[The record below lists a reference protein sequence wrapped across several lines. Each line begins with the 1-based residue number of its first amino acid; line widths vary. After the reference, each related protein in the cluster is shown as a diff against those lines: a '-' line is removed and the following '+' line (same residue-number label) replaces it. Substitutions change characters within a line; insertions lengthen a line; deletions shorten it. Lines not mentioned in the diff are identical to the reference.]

1 MSKQSNFNPDENLV
15 VFGNLL
21 VHGTV
26 TGKGNVVFNAD
37 TQTVN
42 DADGYVINSDSDV
55 AEAYLQI
62 NSNAGSNV
70 QLLYSGN
77 ATANT
82 LIVSQDTEISQDL
95 NVAQSLNVV
104 GNTTIGTTVIT
115 PNAYGSE
122 TGRIFGT
129 RFTGIA
135 NTADKW
141 QTGRTLTTTLT
152 GDVAGSGS
160 ILIDGSGDV
169 TLTVATTTV
178 QANAVALGTDTTGAY
193 VQSAQG
199 VGNSNIIVASQGTDD
214 GSDITIDLVD
224 TTVTAGPYGS
234 ATTVPTYT
242 VDAKGRLTA
251 AANAVIDIPSSQIN
265 DFNTA
270 ITAFVSGGTGITE
283 ANGVIT
289 LDDTAVTAASYG
301 SATAI
306 PTFTVDAQGRLTAA
320 ADVNISV
327 PSSQVNDFNTAISAY
342 IQNGT
347 YVTEANGV
355 IDVTADVVTTDRN
368 DTLTADYVY
377 TGTTDFTGATFSA
390 GAAATGITASA
401 NDNSTK
407 LATTAYVQTELDDL
421 IGGAPAQ
428 LDTLREITDS
438 LNNSTSV
445 SNTLVASIAAA
456 EANIV
461 TANNNL
467 KTYTDT
473 EKVDKDYEIQAS
485 YSFILGTKLANGLIV
500 DGNNADLSNPN
511 SANNAISFKNADDQQ
526 NIFINTKKYDHS
538 YAVLHQGEQTIS
550 GNITSISGDGT
561 TMTVTTTGAHRVRVA
576 ERYTIQNTNN
586 AGAHGTFDVAATPNA
601 TSFTVAHTFNGNATG
616 GDYFDSNPTA
626 DSQTRAG
633 NLTVTGDL
641 LIQRGIDGNASV
653 DDQNN
658 GAGTFTSVSNMRH
671 VKSANATFAAGQ
683 TYSSNV
689 RTIFYKTDLGS
700 LSGSNTTVS
709 ATMISGSN
717 ILVLTGNADSTDTY
731 LGSETVGT
739 LNAVASYNA
748 VEVGVPRAHYQNFGK
763 STTFIGDFG
772 NVATYTSVFDLG
784 TSAQYTTGQRP
795 LERLTVDGALSLG
808 ARHTPANLL
817 VNGTIFYDSST
828 NKLKG
833 IQGNAVVDLID
844 ATVTT
849 LNLGDGTGDHALATL
864 SGNTYYLRQL
874 TAGTGIDSSVSAA
887 NVITITANSDNI
899 RDIARGNLSA
909 TAGSVGYTNGTGQ
922 FSIPGTSDHITEG
935 STNLFY
941 TDARADARITNA
953 IKDED
958 NMASDSATHVP
969 SQQSV
974 KAYVDTQLTAED
986 LDFQGDSGGALSI
999 DLDSETLT
1007 IAGGNAISTSGAS
1020 NTLTVALD
1028 NTAVTPATYGA
1039 AGSVGTFTVDQQGR
1053 LTGAATT
1060 AINITASQV
1069 SDFSEAVDDRVN
1081 VLVSGGANITVTYD
1095 DAAGTFV
1102 IDNDLV
1108 GDVTGIVAGDGL
1120 SGGGSSG
1127 DITVNVDSTVIRTT
1141 GAQSIGGAK
1150 TFTSDMVISSTDA
1163 TDAAGP
1169 QLQLYR
1175 NSASPADADY
1185 LGQIAFQGENDA
1197 GQSTLFGK
1205 ITGKI
1210 LDASDGSEDGGF
1222 EFAAQKAG
1230 TQTILARLRSNK
1242 LELINST
1249 GLEVAGLT
1257 YPTADG
1263 SANQVLTTDGSGTL
1277 SFVDVNTIGGTVTG
1291 VTAGDGMT
1299 GGGVSGT
1306 VALNVVGGD
1315 GIDVNADNIVAN
1327 ASFITTTVE
1336 NYLDGGNGIVFGSGT
1351 IDVDTTVLRTTG
1363 AQSAAGV
1370 KTFTNGVT
1378 IPSGGTLTVTDATIT
1393 GANTDSISEGSTNLY
1408 YTDARV
1414 QAVSINNL
1422 SEDTTPQLGGNL
1434 DINGHNILYAD
1445 NEKAIFG
1452 DGPDLEIYHDGVD
1465 SFITDVGTGSIKIR
1479 SGTTYITNA
1488 AGTKTSI
1495 ATNSG
1500 AGQTLYF
1507 NNSPV
1512 FETVSGGAKVTG
1524 TLEVTGNFVTADTDN
1539 LSEGSTNLYYTDARA
1554 DARIT
1559 KAAIDALNVD
1569 ADTLDSLDS
1578 TAFLRADAND
1588 SHTGDITP
1596 ASDNAVDLGTGSLRY
1611 AEIHAVSF
1619 EGTATSAKYADL
1631 AERYLPD
1638 ADYGVGT
1645 VMVFGGNKE
1654 VTQSTKQNCPSIAG
1668 VVSTD
1673 PAFLMNKDLEG
1684 GITLALRG
1692 RVPVKVT
1699 GAVRKGDVLIC
1710 SNTPGHAE
1718 AAPFKGYHVT
1728 GPSMIGVAI
1737 GEHLSTGTGVVEAQI
1752 K

>member
-152 GDVAGSGS
+152 GDIAGSGS

-199 VGNSNIIVASQGTDD
+199 LGNSNIIVASQGTDD

-251 AANAVIDIPSSQIN
+251 AANALIDIPASQIN
-265 DFNTA
+265 NFNTA
-270 ITAFVSGGTGITE
+270 ITAFISGGTGITE
-283 ANGVIT
+283 ANGVID

-301 SATAI
+301 SATAV
-306 PTFTVDAQGRLTAA
+306 PSFTVDAQGRLTAA
-320 ADVNISV
+320 ADVTIAV
-327 PSSQVNDFNTAISAY
+327 PSSAVTDFNTAVSAY
-342 IQNGT
+342 VQNGT

-407 LATTAYVQTELDDL
+407 LATTEYVQTELTDL
-421 IGGAPAQ
+421 IGGAPSQ

-438 LNNSTSV
+438 LNNNTTV
-445 SNTLVASIAAA
+445 ANTLVASVAAA
-456 EANIV
+456 ESNIV
-461 TANNNL
+461 TANTFLQNNRVP
-467 KTYTDT
+467 KSFNFETDSSL
-473 EKVDKDYEIQAS
+473 VFGI
-485 YSFILGTKLANGLIV
+485 KLANGVIV
-500 DGNNADLSNPN
+500 EST
-511 SANNAISFKNADDQQ
+511 
-526 NIFINTKKYDHS
+526 NT
-538 YAVLHQGEQTIS
+538 
-550 GNITSISGDGT
+550 TSLG
-561 TMTVTTTGAHRVRVA
+561 
-576 ERYTIQNTNN
+576 NTNVSTDAN
-586 AGAHGTFDVAATPNA
+586 II
-601 TSFTVAHTFNGNATG
+601 
-616 GDYFDSNPTA
+616 
-626 DSQTRAG
+626 SQQHDALGPIYLQTQKFGSAFAVISQG
-633 NLTVTGDL
+633 NLT
-641 LIQRGIDGNASV
+641 
-653 DDQNN
+653 
-658 GAGTFTSVSNMRH
+658 
-671 VKSANATFAAGQ
+671 
-683 TYSSNV
+683 
-689 RTIFYKTDLGS
+689 
-700 LSGSNTTVS
+700 LSGDATSGVADNQFRHGNIVFTGETSFKPGRTVS
-709 ATMISGSN
+709 ATSPASENGQGIVRMFGSMQHIKDANATAQTFASNVTTVFYKTELGSLTAANTSVSGTLITGSN
-717 ILVLTGNADSTDTY
+717 LLVLTGNADTVDTY

-748 VEVGVPRAHYQNFGK
+748 VEVGVPRAHFQNLGK

-772 NVATYTSVFDLG
+772 NVATYTSVYDLG
-784 TSAQYTTGQRP
+784 TSAQYTTGSRP

-849 LNLGDGTGDHALATL
+849 LDLGDGSGDHSLASL

-874 TAGTGIDSSVSAA
+874 TTSTGIDSSVNAA
-887 NVITITANSDNI
+887 NVITISANSDNI

-909 TAGSVGYTNGTGQ
+909 TAGSQGYTSGTGQ
-922 FSIPGTSDHITEG
+922 FSIPGTTDHITEG
-935 STNLFY
+935 TNLFY
-941 TDARADARITNA
+941 TNERVDDRVAALIVGGANITATYDDAAGTLTLDGDLTGDITGVTAGAGLTGGGTAGALTLDVVGGTGITANANDIAITN
-953 IKDED
+953 
-958 NMASDSATHVP
+958 TTV
-969 SQQSV
+969 
-974 KAYVDTQLTAED
+974 TA
-986 LDFQGDSGGALSI
+986 G
-999 DLDSETLT
+999 
-1007 IAGGNAISTSGAS
+1007 
-1020 NTLTVALD
+1020 
-1028 NTAVTPATYGA
+1028 TYGSNA
-1039 AGSVGTFTVDQQGR
+1039 STVSNFTVNAQGQ
-1053 LTGAATT
+1053 LTGAGNQ
-1060 AINITASQV
+1060 AIAITSDQV

-1102 IDNDLV
+1102 IDNDLT
-1108 GDVTGIVAGDGL
+1108 GDVTGVVAGDGL

-1127 DITVNVDSTVIRTT
+1127 DLTVDVDSTVVRTT

-1150 TFTSDMVISSTDA
+1150 TFTSDMVISSTD
-1163 TDAAGP
+1163 TSDAAGP

-1263 SANQVLTTDGSGTL
+1263 SANQVMTTDGSGTL

-1291 VTAGDGMT
+1291 VIAGTGMT
-1299 GGGVSGT
+1299 GGGVSGSVT
-1306 VALNVVGGD
+1306 LNVIGGD

-1327 ASFITTTVE
+1327 ASFITTTV
-1336 NYLDGGNGIVFGSGT
+1336 NDYLAGGNGIAYGSGT
-1351 IDVDTTVLRTTG
+1351 IDVDNTVVRTTNTT
-1363 AQSAAGV
+1363 QSITGV
-1370 KTFTNGVT
+1370 KTFTGGIT
-1378 IPSGGTLTVTDATIT
+1378 IPSGGTLTLTDATIT

-1414 QAVSINNL
+1414 QAISINNL

-1452 DGPDLEIYHDGVD
+1452 DGPDLEIYHDGTD
-1465 SFITDVGTGSIKIR
+1465 SYITDVGDGSIKIR

-1488 AGTKTSI
+1488 AGSKVSI
-1495 ATNSG
+1495 QTNSG
-1500 AGQTLYF
+1500 AGQLIYF
-1507 NNSPV
+1507 NNALRL
-1512 FETVSGGAKVTG
+1512 ETVDGGAKVTG
-1524 TLEVTGNFVTADTDN
+1524 NLEVTGNFVTATTDN
-1539 LSEGSTNLYYTDARA
+1539 LTEGSTNLYHTNARV

-1596 ASDNAVDLGTGSLRY
+1596 GSDNAVDLGTSSLRY

-1619 EGTATSAKYADL
+1619 KGTATSAQYADL
-1631 AERYLPD
+1631 AEKYVSD
-1638 ADYGVGT
+1638 KEYEVGT
-1645 VMVFGGNKE
+1645 VCVFGGSEE

-1673 PAFLMNKDLEG
+1673 PAFLMNEGLEG
-1684 GITLALRG
+1684 GIVLALRG

-1699 GAVRKGDVLIC
+1699 GPVRKGDVLIC

-1737 GEHLSTGTGVVEAQI
+1737 SEHLSSGTGVVEAQI

>member
-42 DADGYVINSDSDV
+42 DAEGYVINSDSDV

-82 LIVSQDTEISQDL
+82 LIVSKDTEISQDL

-199 VGNSNIIVASQGTDD
+199 LGNSNIIVASQGTDD

-251 AANAVIDIPSSQIN
+251 AANALIDIPASQIN
-265 DFNTA
+265 NFNTA
-270 ITAFVSGGTGITE
+270 ITAFISGGTGITE
-283 ANGVIT
+283 ANGVID

-301 SATAI
+301 SATAV
-306 PTFTVDAQGRLTAA
+306 PSFTVDAQGRLTAA
-320 ADVNISV
+320 ADVTIAV
-327 PSSQVNDFNTAISAY
+327 PSSAVTDFNTAVSAY
-342 IQNGT
+342 VQNGT

-407 LATTAYVQTELDDL
+407 LATTEYVQTELTDL
-421 IGGAPAQ
+421 IGGAPSQ

-438 LNNSTSV
+438 LNNNTTV
-445 SNTLVASIAAA
+445 ANTLVASVAAA
-456 EANIV
+456 ESNIV
-461 TANNNL
+461 TANTFLQNNRVP
-467 KTYTDT
+467 KSFNFETDSSL
-473 EKVDKDYEIQAS
+473 V
-485 YSFILGTKLANGLIV
+485 FGVKLANGVIV
-500 DGNNADLSNPN
+500 ESTNA
-511 SANNAISFKNADDQQ
+511 
-526 NIFINTKKYDHS
+526 
-538 YAVLHQGEQTIS
+538 
-550 GNITSISGDGT
+550 T
-561 TMTVTTTGAHRVRVA
+561 TLG
-576 ERYTIQNTNN
+576 NTNVSSDAN
-586 AGAHGTFDVAATPNA
+586 II
-601 TSFTVAHTFNGNATG
+601 
-616 GDYFDSNPTA
+616 
-626 DSQTRAG
+626 SQQHDALGPIYLQTQKFGSAFAVISQG
-633 NLTVTGDL
+633 NLT
-641 LIQRGIDGNASV
+641 
-653 DDQNN
+653 
-658 GAGTFTSVSNMRH
+658 
-671 VKSANATFAAGQ
+671 
-683 TYSSNV
+683 
-689 RTIFYKTDLGS
+689 
-700 LSGSNTTVS
+700 LSGDATSGVADNQFRHGNIVFTGETSFKPGRTVS
-709 ATMISGSN
+709 ATSPASENGQGIVRMFGSMQHIKDANATSQTFASNVTTVFYKTELGSLTAANTSVSGTLITGSN
-717 ILVLTGNADSTDTY
+717 LLVLTGNADTVDTY

-748 VEVGVPRAHYQNFGK
+748 VEVGVPRAHFQNLGK

-772 NVATYTSVFDLG
+772 NVATYTSVYDLG
-784 TSAQYTTGQRP
+784 TSAQYTTGSRP

-849 LNLGDGTGDHALATL
+849 LDLGDGSGDHSLASL

-874 TAGTGIDSSVSAA
+874 TTSTGIDSSVNAA
-887 NVITITANSDNI
+887 NVISISANSDNI

-909 TAGSVGYTNGTGQ
+909 TAGTQGYTSGTGQ
-922 FSIPGTSDHITEG
+922 FSIPGTTDHITEG
-935 STNLFY
+935 TNLFY
-941 TDARADARITNA
+941 TNERVDDRVAALIVGGANITATYDDAAGTLTLDGDLTGDITGVTAGAGLTGGGTAGALTLDVVGGTGITANANDIAITN
-953 IKDED
+953 
-958 NMASDSATHVP
+958 TTV
-969 SQQSV
+969 
-974 KAYVDTQLTAED
+974 TA
-986 LDFQGDSGGALSI
+986 G
-999 DLDSETLT
+999 
-1007 IAGGNAISTSGAS
+1007 
-1020 NTLTVALD
+1020 
-1028 NTAVTPATYGA
+1028 TYGSNA
-1039 AGSVGTFTVDQQGR
+1039 STVSNFTVNAQGQ
-1053 LTGAATT
+1053 LTGAGNQ
-1060 AINITASQV
+1060 AIAITSDQV

-1102 IDNDLV
+1102 IDNDLT
-1108 GDVTGIVAGDGL
+1108 GDVTGVVAGDGL

-1127 DITVNVDSTVIRTT
+1127 DLTVDVDSTVVRTT

-1150 TFTSDMVISSTDA
+1150 TFTSDMVISSTD
-1163 TDAAGP
+1163 TSDAAGP

-1242 LELINST
+1242 LDIIKLIN
-1249 GLEVAGLT
+1249 
-1257 YPTADG
+1257 
-1263 SANQVLTTDGSGTL
+1263 TL
-1277 SFVDVNTIGGTVTG
+1277 K
-1291 VTAGDGMT
+1291 
-1299 GGGVSGT
+1299 
-1306 VALNVVGGD
+1306 
-1315 GIDVNADNIVAN
+1315 
-1327 ASFITTTVE
+1327 FIHM
-1336 NYLDGGNGIVFGSGT
+1336 
-1351 IDVDTTVLRTTG
+1351 
-1363 AQSAAGV
+1363 
-1370 KTFTNGVT
+1370 
-1378 IPSGGTLTVTDATIT
+1378 IT
-1393 GANTDSISEGSTNLY
+1393 GS
-1408 YTDARV
+1408 
-1414 QAVSINNL
+1414 
-1422 SEDTTPQLGGNL
+1422 PC
-1434 DINGHNILYAD
+1434 
-1445 NEKAIFG
+1445 
-1452 DGPDLEIYHDGVD
+1452 
-1465 SFITDVGTGSIKIR
+1465 
-1479 SGTTYITNA
+1479 
-1488 AGTKTSI
+1488 KT
-1495 ATNSG
+1495 
-1500 AGQTLYF
+1500 
-1507 NNSPV
+1507 
-1512 FETVSGGAKVTG
+1512 
-1524 TLEVTGNFVTADTDN
+1524 
-1539 LSEGSTNLYYTDARA
+1539 
-1554 DARIT
+1554 
-1559 KAAIDALNVD
+1559 
-1569 ADTLDSLDS
+1569 
-1578 TAFLRADAND
+1578 
-1588 SHTGDITP
+1588 
-1596 ASDNAVDLGTGSLRY
+1596 
-1611 AEIHAVSF
+1611 
-1619 EGTATSAKYADL
+1619 
-1631 AERYLPD
+1631 
-1638 ADYGVGT
+1638 
-1645 VMVFGGNKE
+1645 
-1654 VTQSTKQNCPSIAG
+1654 
-1668 VVSTD
+1668 
-1673 PAFLMNKDLEG
+1673 
-1684 GITLALRG
+1684 
-1692 RVPVKVT
+1692 
-1699 GAVRKGDVLIC
+1699 
-1710 SNTPGHAE
+1710 
-1718 AAPFKGYHVT
+1718 
-1728 GPSMIGVAI
+1728 
-1737 GEHLSTGTGVVEAQI
+1737 
-1752 K
+1752 

>member
-82 LIVSQDTEISQDL
+82 LIVSKDTEISQDL

-141 QTGRTLTTTLT
+141 QTVRNITTTL
-152 GDVAGSGS
+152 
-160 ILIDGSGDV
+160 SGDV
-169 TLTVATTTV
+169 VGTGTTTIDGTGDITIAIGTTTV

-199 VGNSNIIVASQGTDD
+199 LGNSNIIVASQGTDD

-251 AANAVIDIPSSQIN
+251 AANALIDIPASQIN
-265 DFNTA
+265 NFNTA
-270 ITAFVSGGTGITE
+270 ITAFISGGTGITE
-283 ANGVIT
+283 ANGVID

-342 IQNGT
+342 VQNGT

-407 LATTAYVQTELDDL
+407 LATTEYVQTELTDL

-473 EKVDKDYEIQAS
+473 NKVDKTFELQGS

-500 DGNNADLSNPN
+500 DGNNANLSNPN
-511 SANNAISFKNADDQQ
+511 PANNAITFSNADDND
-526 NIFINTKKYDHS
+526 NIFIRTRQYDHR
-538 YAVLHQGEQTIS
+538 YAVLHQGAQGS
-550 GNITSISGDGT
+550 GELVSSQ
-561 TMTVTTTGAHRVRVA
+561 
-576 ERYTIQNTNN
+576 ER
-586 AGAHGTFDVAATPNA
+586 
-601 TSFTVAHTFNGNATG
+601 S
-616 GDYFDSNPTA
+616 
-626 DSQTRAG
+626 G
-633 NLTVTGDL
+633 NLTITGDV
-641 LIQRGIDGNASV
+641 LIQRGIDGNANV
-653 DDQNN
+653 NAEFN
-658 GAGTFTSVSNMRH
+658 GSGTLTSVSSIRH
-671 VKSANATFAAGQ
+671 VKSANTAFAASQTFA
-683 TYSSNV
+683 SNV
-689 RTIFYKTDLGS
+689 TTIYYKDALGS
-700 LSGSNTTVS
+700 ITNPNTSVS
-709 ATMISGSN
+709 ATLLTGSN
-717 ILVLTGNADSTDTY
+717 IIVSTGNADTVDTY

-748 VEVGVPRAHYQNFGK
+748 VEVGVPRAHFQNFGK

-772 NVATYTSVFDLG
+772 NVATYTSVYDLG
-784 TSAQYTTGQRP
+784 TSALYTTGSRP

-817 VNGTIFYDSST
+817 VNGTIFYDAST

-849 LNLGDGTGDHALATL
+849 LDLGDSSGDHALATL

-874 TAGTGIDSSVSAA
+874 TTSTGIDSSVNAA
-887 NVITITANSDNI
+887 NVITISANSDNI

-909 TAGSVGYTNGTGQ
+909 TAGSVGYTSGTGQ
-922 FSIPGTSDHITEG
+922 FSIPGTTDHITEG
-935 STNLFY
+935 TNLFY
-941 TDARADARITNA
+941 TNERVDDRVAALIVGGANITATYDDAAGTLTLDGDLTGDITGVTAGAGLTGGGTAGALTLDVVGGTGITANANDIAITN
-953 IKDED
+953 
-958 NMASDSATHVP
+958 TTV
-969 SQQSV
+969 
-974 KAYVDTQLTAED
+974 TA
-986 LDFQGDSGGALSI
+986 G
-999 DLDSETLT
+999 
-1007 IAGGNAISTSGAS
+1007 
-1020 NTLTVALD
+1020 
-1028 NTAVTPATYGA
+1028 TYGSNA
-1039 AGSVGTFTVDQQGR
+1039 STVSNFTVNAQGQ
-1053 LTGAATT
+1053 LTGAGNQ
-1060 AINITASQV
+1060 AIAITSDQV

-1102 IDNDLV
+1102 IDNDLS
-1108 GDVTGIVAGDGL
+1108 GDVTGVVAGDGL

-1127 DITVNVDSTVIRTT
+1127 DLTVDVDSTVVRTT
-1141 GAQSIGGAK
+1141 GAQTIGGAK

-1163 TDAAGP
+1163 SDAAGP

-1210 LDASDGSEDGGF
+1210 LDASDSSEDGGF

-1242 LELINST
+1242 LELINGT

-1263 SANQVLTTDGSGTL
+1263 STNQVLSTDGSGTL
-1277 SFVDVNTIGGTVTG
+1277 SFVDVTAIGGTVTG
-1291 VTAGDGMT
+1291 VVAGTGMT
-1299 GGGVSGT
+1299 GGGVTGSVT
-1306 VALNVVGGD
+1306 LNVIGGD

-1327 ASFITTTVE
+1327 ASFITTTVDD
-1336 NYLDGGNGIVFGSGT
+1336 YLDGGNGITYGSGT

-1414 QAVSINNL
+1414 QAISINNL

-1452 DGPDLEIYHDGVD
+1452 DGPDLEIFHDGTD
-1465 SFITDVGTGSIKIR
+1465 SYITDVGDGSIKIR

-1488 AGTKTSI
+1488 AGSKVSI
-1495 ATNSG
+1495 QTNSG
-1500 AGQTLYF
+1500 AGQLIYF
-1507 NNSPV
+1507 NNSLRL
-1512 FETVSGGAKVTG
+1512 ETVDGGAKVTG
-1524 TLEVTGNFVTADTDN
+1524 NLEVTGNFVTATTDN
-1539 LSEGSTNLYYTDARA
+1539 LSEGSTNLYHTNARV

-1596 ASDNAVDLGTGSLRY
+1596 GSDNAVDLGTSSLRY

-1619 EGTATSAKYADL
+1619 KGTATSAQYADL
-1631 AERYLPD
+1631 AEKYVSD
-1638 ADYGVGT
+1638 KEYEVGT
-1645 VMVFGGNKE
+1645 VCVFGGSEE

-1673 PAFLMNKDLEG
+1673 PAFLMNEGLEG
-1684 GITLALRG
+1684 GIVLALRG

-1699 GAVRKGDVLIC
+1699 GPVRKGDVLIC

-1737 GEHLSTGTGVVEAQI
+1737 SEHLSSGTGVVEAQI

>member
-82 LIVSQDTEISQDL
+82 LIVSKDTEISQDL

-199 VGNSNIIVASQGTDD
+199 LGNSNIIVASQGTDD

-251 AANAVIDIPSSQIN
+251 AANALIDIPASQIN
-265 DFNTA
+265 NFNTA
-270 ITAFVSGGTGITE
+270 ITAFISGGTGITE
-283 ANGVIT
+283 ANGVID

-301 SATAI
+301 SATAV
-306 PTFTVDAQGRLTAA
+306 PSFTVDAQGRLTAA
-320 ADVNISV
+320 ADVTIAV
-327 PSSQVNDFNTAISAY
+327 PSSAVTDFNTAVSAY
-342 IQNGT
+342 VQNGT

-407 LATTAYVQTELDDL
+407 LATTEYVQTELTDL
-421 IGGAPAQ
+421 IGGAPSQ

-438 LNNSTSV
+438 LNNNTTV
-445 SNTLVASIAAA
+445 ANTLVASVAAA
-456 EANIV
+456 ESNIV
-461 TANNNL
+461 TANTFLQNNRVP
-467 KTYTDT
+467 KSFNFETDSSL
-473 EKVDKDYEIQAS
+473 V
-485 YSFILGTKLANGLIV
+485 FGVKLANGVIV
-500 DGNNADLSNPN
+500 ESTNA
-511 SANNAISFKNADDQQ
+511 
-526 NIFINTKKYDHS
+526 
-538 YAVLHQGEQTIS
+538 
-550 GNITSISGDGT
+550 T
-561 TMTVTTTGAHRVRVA
+561 TLG
-576 ERYTIQNTNN
+576 NTNVSSDAN
-586 AGAHGTFDVAATPNA
+586 II
-601 TSFTVAHTFNGNATG
+601 
-616 GDYFDSNPTA
+616 
-626 DSQTRAG
+626 SQQHDALGPIYLQTQKFGSAFAVISQG
-633 NLTVTGDL
+633 NLT
-641 LIQRGIDGNASV
+641 
-653 DDQNN
+653 
-658 GAGTFTSVSNMRH
+658 
-671 VKSANATFAAGQ
+671 
-683 TYSSNV
+683 
-689 RTIFYKTDLGS
+689 
-700 LSGSNTTVS
+700 LSGDATSGVADNQFRHGNIVFTGETSFKPGRTVS
-709 ATMISGSN
+709 ATSPASENGQGIVRMFGSMQHIKDANATSQTFASNVTTVFYKTELGSLTAANTSVSGTLITGSN
-717 ILVLTGNADSTDTY
+717 LLVLTGNADTVDTY

-748 VEVGVPRAHYQNFGK
+748 VEVGVPRAHFQNLGK

-772 NVATYTSVFDLG
+772 NVATYTSVYDLG
-784 TSAQYTTGQRP
+784 TSAQYTTGSRP

-849 LNLGDGTGDHALATL
+849 LDLGDGSGDHSLASL

-874 TAGTGIDSSVSAA
+874 TTSTGIDSSVNAA
-887 NVITITANSDNI
+887 NVISISANSDNI

-909 TAGSVGYTNGTGQ
+909 TAGTQGYTSGTGQ
-922 FSIPGTSDHITEG
+922 FSIPGTTDHITEG
-935 STNLFY
+935 TNLFY
-941 TDARADARITNA
+941 TNERVDDRVAALIVGGANITATYDDAAGTLTLDGDLTGDITGVTAGAGLTGGGTAGALTLDVVGGTGITANANDIAITN
-953 IKDED
+953 
-958 NMASDSATHVP
+958 TTV
-969 SQQSV
+969 
-974 KAYVDTQLTAED
+974 TA
-986 LDFQGDSGGALSI
+986 G
-999 DLDSETLT
+999 
-1007 IAGGNAISTSGAS
+1007 
-1020 NTLTVALD
+1020 
-1028 NTAVTPATYGA
+1028 TYGSNA
-1039 AGSVGTFTVDQQGR
+1039 STVSNFTVNAQGQ
-1053 LTGAATT
+1053 LTGAGNQ
-1060 AINITASQV
+1060 AIAITSDQV

-1102 IDNDLV
+1102 IDNDLT
-1108 GDVTGIVAGDGL
+1108 GDVTGVVAGDGL

-1127 DITVNVDSTVIRTT
+1127 DLTVDVDSTVVRTT

-1150 TFTSDMVISSTDA
+1150 TFTSDMVISSTD
-1163 TDAAGP
+1163 TSDAAGP

-1263 SANQVLTTDGSGTL
+1263 SANQVMTTDGSGTL

-1291 VTAGDGMT
+1291 VIAGTGMT
-1299 GGGVSGT
+1299 GGGVSGSVT
-1306 VALNVVGGD
+1306 LNVVGGT
-1315 GIDVNADNIVAN
+1315 GIDAN
-1327 ASFITTTVE
+1327 ANDIAIDSTVATLTGSQTLT
-1336 NYLDGGNGIVFGSGT
+1336 NKTLTSPVLNTGVSGT
-1351 IDVDTTVLRTTG
+1351 AILDEDNMASDSATQLATQQSIKAYVD
-1363 AQSAAGV
+1363 AQ
-1370 KTFTNGVT
+1370 
-1378 IPSGGTLTVTDATIT
+1378 ILTKD
-1393 GANTDSISEGSTNLY
+1393 NTDEIAEGSTNLY

-1422 SEDTTPQLGGNL
+1422 AEDTTPQLGGNL

-1452 DGPDLEIYHDGVD
+1452 DGPDLEIFHDGTD
-1465 SFITDVGTGSIKIR
+1465 SYITDVGDGSIKIR

-1488 AGTKTSI
+1488 AGSKVSI
-1495 ATNSG
+1495 QTNSG
-1500 AGQTLYF
+1500 AGQLIYF
-1507 NNSPV
+1507 NNALRL
-1512 FETVSGGAKVTG
+1512 ETVDGGAKVTG
-1524 TLEVTGNFVTADTDN
+1524 NLEVTGNFVTATTDN

-1596 ASDNAVDLGTGSLRY
+1596 GSDNAVDLGTSSLRY

-1619 EGTATSAKYADL
+1619 KGTATSAQYADL
-1631 AERYLPD
+1631 AEKYVSD
-1638 ADYGVGT
+1638 KEYEVGT
-1645 VMVFGGNKE
+1645 VCVFGGSEE

-1673 PAFLMNKDLEG
+1673 PAFLMNEGLEG
-1684 GITLALRG
+1684 GIVLALRG

-1699 GAVRKGDVLIC
+1699 GPVRKGDVLIC

-1737 GEHLSTGTGVVEAQI
+1737 SEHLSSGTGVVEAQI

>member
-82 LIVSQDTEISQDL
+82 LIVSKDTEISQDL

-199 VGNSNIIVASQGTDD
+199 LGNSNIIVASQGTDD

-251 AANAVIDIPSSQIN
+251 AANALIDIPASQIN
-265 DFNTA
+265 NFNTA
-270 ITAFVSGGTGITE
+270 ITAFISGGTGITE
-283 ANGVIT
+283 ANGVID

-301 SATAI
+301 SATAV
-306 PTFTVDAQGRLTAA
+306 PSFTVDAQGRLTAA
-320 ADVNISV
+320 ADVTIAV
-327 PSSQVNDFNTAISAY
+327 PSSAVTDFNTAVSAY
-342 IQNGT
+342 VQNGT

-407 LATTAYVQTELDDL
+407 LATTEYVQTELTDL
-421 IGGAPAQ
+421 IGGAPSQ

-438 LNNSTSV
+438 LNNNTTV
-445 SNTLVASIAAA
+445 ANTLVASVAAA
-456 EANIV
+456 ESNIV
-461 TANNNL
+461 TANTFLQNNRVP
-467 KTYTDT
+467 KSFNFETDSSL
-473 EKVDKDYEIQAS
+473 V
-485 YSFILGTKLANGLIV
+485 FGVKLANGVIV
-500 DGNNADLSNPN
+500 ESTNA
-511 SANNAISFKNADDQQ
+511 
-526 NIFINTKKYDHS
+526 
-538 YAVLHQGEQTIS
+538 
-550 GNITSISGDGT
+550 T
-561 TMTVTTTGAHRVRVA
+561 TLG
-576 ERYTIQNTNN
+576 NTNVSSDAN
-586 AGAHGTFDVAATPNA
+586 II
-601 TSFTVAHTFNGNATG
+601 
-616 GDYFDSNPTA
+616 
-626 DSQTRAG
+626 SQQHDALGPIYLQTQKFGSAFAVISQG
-633 NLTVTGDL
+633 NLT
-641 LIQRGIDGNASV
+641 
-653 DDQNN
+653 
-658 GAGTFTSVSNMRH
+658 
-671 VKSANATFAAGQ
+671 
-683 TYSSNV
+683 
-689 RTIFYKTDLGS
+689 
-700 LSGSNTTVS
+700 LSGDATSGVADNQFRHGNIVFTGETSFKPGRTVS
-709 ATMISGSN
+709 ATSPASENGQGIVRMFGSMQHIKDANATSQTFASNVTTVFYKTELGSLTAANTSVSGTLITGSN
-717 ILVLTGNADSTDTY
+717 LLVLTGNADTVDTY

-748 VEVGVPRAHYQNFGK
+748 VEVGVPRAHFQNLGK

-772 NVATYTSVFDLG
+772 NVATYTSVYDLG
-784 TSAQYTTGQRP
+784 TSAQYTTGSRP

-849 LNLGDGTGDHALATL
+849 LDLGDGSGDHSLASL

-874 TAGTGIDSSVSAA
+874 TTSTGIDSSVNAA
-887 NVITITANSDNI
+887 NVISISANSDNI

-909 TAGSVGYTNGTGQ
+909 TAGTQGYTSGTGQ
-922 FSIPGTSDHITEG
+922 FSIPGTTDHITEG
-935 STNLFY
+935 TNLFY
-941 TDARADARITNA
+941 TNERVDDRVAALIVGGANITATYDDAAGTLTLDGDLTGDITGVTAGAGLTGGGTAGALTLDVVGGTGITANANDIAITN
-953 IKDED
+953 
-958 NMASDSATHVP
+958 TTV
-969 SQQSV
+969 
-974 KAYVDTQLTAED
+974 TA
-986 LDFQGDSGGALSI
+986 G
-999 DLDSETLT
+999 
-1007 IAGGNAISTSGAS
+1007 
-1020 NTLTVALD
+1020 
-1028 NTAVTPATYGA
+1028 TYGSNA
-1039 AGSVGTFTVDQQGR
+1039 STVSNFTVNAQGQ
-1053 LTGAATT
+1053 LTGAGNQ
-1060 AINITASQV
+1060 AIAITSDQV

-1102 IDNDLV
+1102 IDNDLT
-1108 GDVTGIVAGDGL
+1108 GDVTGVVAGDGL

-1127 DITVNVDSTVIRTT
+1127 DLTVDVDSTVVRTT
-1141 GAQSIGGAK
+1141 GAQNIGGAK

-1163 TDAAGP
+1163 SDAAGP

-1263 SANQVLTTDGSGTL
+1263 SANQVMTTDGSGTL

-1291 VTAGDGMT
+1291 VIAGTGMT
-1299 GGGVSGT
+1299 GGGVSGSVT
-1306 VALNVVGGD
+1306 LNVIGGD

-1327 ASFITTTVE
+1327 ASFITTTVDD
-1336 NYLDGGNGIVFGSGT
+1336 YLDGGNGITYGSGT

-1363 AQSAAGV
+1363 TQSAAGV

-1414 QAVSINNL
+1414 QAISINNL

-1452 DGPDLEIYHDGVD
+1452 DGPDLEIFHDGTD
-1465 SFITDVGTGSIKIR
+1465 SYITDVGDGSIKIR

-1488 AGTKTSI
+1488 AGSKVSI
-1495 ATNSG
+1495 QTNSG
-1500 AGQTLYF
+1500 AGQLIYF
-1507 NNSPV
+1507 NNALRL
-1512 FETVSGGAKVTG
+1512 ETVDGGAKVTG
-1524 TLEVTGNFVTADTDN
+1524 NLEVTGNFVTATTDN
-1539 LSEGSTNLYYTDARA
+1539 LSEGSTNLYHTNARV

-1596 ASDNAVDLGTGSLRY
+1596 GSDNAVDLGTSSLRY

-1619 EGTATSAKYADL
+1619 KGTATSAQYADL
-1631 AERYLPD
+1631 AEKYVSD
-1638 ADYGVGT
+1638 KEYEVGT
-1645 VMVFGGNKE
+1645 VCVFGGSEE

-1673 PAFLMNKDLEG
+1673 PAFLMNEGLEG
-1684 GITLALRG
+1684 GIVLALRG

-1699 GAVRKGDVLIC
+1699 GPVRKGDVLIC

-1737 GEHLSTGTGVVEAQI
+1737 SEHLSSGTGVVEAQI

>member
-82 LIVSQDTEISQDL
+82 LIVSKDTEISQDL

-199 VGNSNIIVASQGTDD
+199 LGNSNIIVASQGTDD

-251 AANAVIDIPSSQIN
+251 AANALIDIPASQIN
-265 DFNTA
+265 NFNTA
-270 ITAFVSGGTGITE
+270 ITAFISGGTGITE
-283 ANGVIT
+283 ANGVID

-301 SATAI
+301 SATAV
-306 PTFTVDAQGRLTAA
+306 PSFTVDAQGRLTAA
-320 ADVNISV
+320 ADVTIAV
-327 PSSQVNDFNTAISAY
+327 PSSAVTDFNTAVSAY
-342 IQNGT
+342 VQNGT

-407 LATTAYVQTELDDL
+407 LATTEYVQTELTDL
-421 IGGAPAQ
+421 IGGAPSQ

-438 LNNSTSV
+438 LNNNTTV
-445 SNTLVASIAAA
+445 ANTLVASVAAA
-456 EANIV
+456 ESNIV
-461 TANNNL
+461 TANTFLQNNRVP
-467 KTYTDT
+467 KSFNFETDSSL
-473 EKVDKDYEIQAS
+473 V
-485 YSFILGTKLANGLIV
+485 FGVKLANGVIV
-500 DGNNADLSNPN
+500 ESTNA
-511 SANNAISFKNADDQQ
+511 
-526 NIFINTKKYDHS
+526 
-538 YAVLHQGEQTIS
+538 
-550 GNITSISGDGT
+550 T
-561 TMTVTTTGAHRVRVA
+561 TLG
-576 ERYTIQNTNN
+576 NTNVSSDAN
-586 AGAHGTFDVAATPNA
+586 II
-601 TSFTVAHTFNGNATG
+601 
-616 GDYFDSNPTA
+616 
-626 DSQTRAG
+626 SQQHDALGPIYLQTQKFGSAFAVISQG
-633 NLTVTGDL
+633 NLT
-641 LIQRGIDGNASV
+641 
-653 DDQNN
+653 
-658 GAGTFTSVSNMRH
+658 
-671 VKSANATFAAGQ
+671 
-683 TYSSNV
+683 
-689 RTIFYKTDLGS
+689 
-700 LSGSNTTVS
+700 LSGDATSGVADNQFRHGNIVFTGETSFKPGRTVS
-709 ATMISGSN
+709 ATSPASENGQGIVRMFGSMQHIKDANATSQTFASNVTTVFYKTELGSLTAANTSVSGTLITGSN
-717 ILVLTGNADSTDTY
+717 LLVLTGNADTVDTY

-748 VEVGVPRAHYQNFGK
+748 VEVGVPRAHFQNLGK

-772 NVATYTSVFDLG
+772 NVATYTSVYDLG
-784 TSAQYTTGQRP
+784 TSAQYTTGSRP

-849 LNLGDGTGDHALATL
+849 LDLGDGSGDHSLASL

-874 TAGTGIDSSVSAA
+874 TTSTGIDSSVNAA
-887 NVITITANSDNI
+887 NVISISANSDNI

-909 TAGSVGYTNGTGQ
+909 TAGTQGYTSGTGQ
-922 FSIPGTSDHITEG
+922 FSIPGTTDHITEG
-935 STNLFY
+935 TNLFY
-941 TDARADARITNA
+941 TNERVDDRVAALIVGGANITATYDDAAGTLTLEGDLTGDITGVTAGAGLTGGGTAGALTLDVVGGTGITGNANDIAITN
-953 IKDED
+953 
-958 NMASDSATHVP
+958 TTV
-969 SQQSV
+969 
-974 KAYVDTQLTAED
+974 TA
-986 LDFQGDSGGALSI
+986 G
-999 DLDSETLT
+999 
-1007 IAGGNAISTSGAS
+1007 
-1020 NTLTVALD
+1020 
-1028 NTAVTPATYGA
+1028 TYGSNA
-1039 AGSVGTFTVDQQGR
+1039 STVSNFTVNAQGQ
-1053 LTGAATT
+1053 LTGAGNQ
-1060 AINITASQV
+1060 AIAITSDQV

-1102 IDNDLV
+1102 IDNDLT
-1108 GDVTGIVAGDGL
+1108 GDVTGVVAGDGL

-1127 DITVNVDSTVIRTT
+1127 DLTVDVDSTVVRTT

-1150 TFTSDMVISSTDA
+1150 TFTSDMVISSTD
-1163 TDAAGP
+1163 TSDAAGP

-1263 SANQVLTTDGSGTL
+1263 SANQVMTTDGSGTL

-1291 VTAGDGMT
+1291 VIAGTGMT
-1299 GGGVSGT
+1299 GGGVSGSVT
-1306 VALNVVGGD
+1306 LNVVGGT
-1315 GIDVNADNIVAN
+1315 GIDAN
-1327 ASFITTTVE
+1327 ANDIAIDSTVATLTGSQTLT
-1336 NYLDGGNGIVFGSGT
+1336 NKTLTSPVLNTGVSGT
-1351 IDVDTTVLRTTG
+1351 AILDEDNMASDSATQLATQQSIKAYVD
-1363 AQSAAGV
+1363 AQ
-1370 KTFTNGVT
+1370 
-1378 IPSGGTLTVTDATIT
+1378 ILTKD
-1393 GANTDSISEGSTNLY
+1393 NTDEIAEGSTNLY

-1422 SEDTTPQLGGNL
+1422 AEDTTPQLGGNL

-1452 DGPDLEIYHDGVD
+1452 DGPDLEIFHDGTD
-1465 SFITDVGTGSIKIR
+1465 SYITDVGDGSIKIR

-1488 AGTKTSI
+1488 AGSKVSI
-1495 ATNSG
+1495 QTNSG
-1500 AGQTLYF
+1500 AGQLIYF
-1507 NNSPV
+1507 NNALRL
-1512 FETVSGGAKVTG
+1512 ETVDGGAKVTG
-1524 TLEVTGNFVTADTDN
+1524 NLEVTGNFVTATTDN
-1539 LSEGSTNLYYTDARA
+1539 LSEGSTNLYHTNARV

-1596 ASDNAVDLGTGSLRY
+1596 GSDNAVDLGTSSLRY

-1619 EGTATSAKYADL
+1619 KGTATSAQYADL
-1631 AERYLPD
+1631 AEKYVSD
-1638 ADYGVGT
+1638 KEYEVGT
-1645 VMVFGGNKE
+1645 VCVFGGSEE

-1673 PAFLMNKDLEG
+1673 PAFLMNEGLEG
-1684 GITLALRG
+1684 GIVLALRG

-1699 GAVRKGDVLIC
+1699 GPVRKGDVLIC

-1737 GEHLSTGTGVVEAQI
+1737 SEHLSSGTGVVEAQI

>member
-82 LIVSQDTEISQDL
+82 LIVSKDTEISQDL

-199 VGNSNIIVASQGTDD
+199 LGNSNIIVASQGTDD

-251 AANAVIDIPSSQIN
+251 AANALIDIPASQIN
-265 DFNTA
+265 NFNTA
-270 ITAFVSGGTGITE
+270 ITAFISGGTGITE
-283 ANGVIT
+283 ANGVID

-301 SATAI
+301 SATAV
-306 PTFTVDAQGRLTAA
+306 PSFTVDAQGRLTAA
-320 ADVNISV
+320 ADVTIAV
-327 PSSQVNDFNTAISAY
+327 PSSAVTDFNTAVSAY
-342 IQNGT
+342 VQNGT

-407 LATTAYVQTELDDL
+407 LATTEYVQTELTDL
-421 IGGAPAQ
+421 IGGAPSQ

-438 LNNSTSV
+438 LNNNTTV
-445 SNTLVASIAAA
+445 ANTLVASVAAA
-456 EANIV
+456 ESNIV
-461 TANNNL
+461 TANTFLQNNRVP
-467 KTYTDT
+467 KSFNFETDSSL
-473 EKVDKDYEIQAS
+473 V
-485 YSFILGTKLANGLIV
+485 FGVKLANGVIV
-500 DGNNADLSNPN
+500 ESTNA
-511 SANNAISFKNADDQQ
+511 
-526 NIFINTKKYDHS
+526 
-538 YAVLHQGEQTIS
+538 
-550 GNITSISGDGT
+550 T
-561 TMTVTTTGAHRVRVA
+561 TLG
-576 ERYTIQNTNN
+576 NTNVSSDAN
-586 AGAHGTFDVAATPNA
+586 II
-601 TSFTVAHTFNGNATG
+601 
-616 GDYFDSNPTA
+616 
-626 DSQTRAG
+626 SQQHDALGPIYLQTQKFGSAFAVISQG
-633 NLTVTGDL
+633 NLT
-641 LIQRGIDGNASV
+641 
-653 DDQNN
+653 
-658 GAGTFTSVSNMRH
+658 
-671 VKSANATFAAGQ
+671 
-683 TYSSNV
+683 
-689 RTIFYKTDLGS
+689 
-700 LSGSNTTVS
+700 LSGDATSGVADNQFRHGNIVFTGETSFKPGRTVS
-709 ATMISGSN
+709 ATSPASENGQGIVRMFGSMQHIKDANATSQTFASNVTTVFYKTELGSLTAANTSVSGTLITGSN
-717 ILVLTGNADSTDTY
+717 LLVLTGNADSTDTY

-748 VEVGVPRAHYQNFGK
+748 VEVGVPRAHFQNLGK

-772 NVATYTSVFDLG
+772 NVATYTSVYDLG
-784 TSAQYTTGQRP
+784 TSAQYTTGSRP

-849 LNLGDGTGDHALATL
+849 LDLGDGSGDHSLASL

-874 TAGTGIDSSVSAA
+874 TTSTGIDSSVNAA
-887 NVITITANSDNI
+887 NVISISANSDNI

-909 TAGSVGYTNGTGQ
+909 TAGTQGYTSGTGQ
-922 FSIPGTSDHITEG
+922 FSIPGTTDHITEG
-935 STNLFY
+935 TNLFY
-941 TDARADARITNA
+941 TNERVDDRVAALIVGGANITATYDDAAGTLTLDGDLTGDITGVTAGAGLTGGGTAGALTLDVVGGTGITANANDIAITN
-953 IKDED
+953 
-958 NMASDSATHVP
+958 TTV
-969 SQQSV
+969 
-974 KAYVDTQLTAED
+974 TA
-986 LDFQGDSGGALSI
+986 G
-999 DLDSETLT
+999 
-1007 IAGGNAISTSGAS
+1007 
-1020 NTLTVALD
+1020 
-1028 NTAVTPATYGA
+1028 TYGSNA
-1039 AGSVGTFTVDQQGR
+1039 STVSNFTVNAQGQ
-1053 LTGAATT
+1053 LTGAGNQ
-1060 AINITASQV
+1060 AIAITSDQV

-1102 IDNDLV
+1102 IDNDLT
-1108 GDVTGIVAGDGL
+1108 GDVTGVVAGDGL

-1127 DITVNVDSTVIRTT
+1127 DLTVDVDSTVVRTT

-1150 TFTSDMVISSTDA
+1150 TFTSDMVISSTD
-1163 TDAAGP
+1163 TSDAAGP

-1263 SANQVLTTDGSGTL
+1263 SANQVMTTDGSGTL

-1291 VTAGDGMT
+1291 VIAGTGMT
-1299 GGGVSGT
+1299 GGGVSGSVT
-1306 VALNVVGGD
+1306 LNVVGGT
-1315 GIDVNADNIVAN
+1315 GIDAN
-1327 ASFITTTVE
+1327 ANDIAIDSTVATLTGSQTLT
-1336 NYLDGGNGIVFGSGT
+1336 NKTLTSPVLNTGVSGT
-1351 IDVDTTVLRTTG
+1351 AILDEDNMASDSATQLATQQSIKAYVD
-1363 AQSAAGV
+1363 AQ
-1370 KTFTNGVT
+1370 
-1378 IPSGGTLTVTDATIT
+1378 ILTKD
-1393 GANTDSISEGSTNLY
+1393 NTDEIAEGSTNLY

-1422 SEDTTPQLGGNL
+1422 AEDTTPQLGGNL

-1452 DGPDLEIYHDGVD
+1452 DGPDLEIFHDGTD
-1465 SFITDVGTGSIKIR
+1465 SYITDVGDGSIKIR

-1488 AGTKTSI
+1488 AGSKVSI
-1495 ATNSG
+1495 QTNSG
-1500 AGQTLYF
+1500 AGQLIYF
-1507 NNSPV
+1507 NNALRL
-1512 FETVSGGAKVTG
+1512 ETVDGGAKVTG
-1524 TLEVTGNFVTADTDN
+1524 NLEVTGNFVTATTDN

-1596 ASDNAVDLGTGSLRY
+1596 GSDNAVDLGTSSLRY

-1619 EGTATSAKYADL
+1619 KGTATSAQYADL
-1631 AERYLPD
+1631 AEKYVSD
-1638 ADYGVGT
+1638 KEYEVGT
-1645 VMVFGGNKE
+1645 VCVFGGSEE

-1673 PAFLMNKDLEG
+1673 PAFLMNEGLEG
-1684 GITLALRG
+1684 GIVLALRG

-1699 GAVRKGDVLIC
+1699 GPVRKGDVLIC

-1737 GEHLSTGTGVVEAQI
+1737 SEHLSSGTGVVEAQI